1 MIRRPPRSTRTDT
14 LFPYTP
20 LFRSRACSRSLFA
33 VGRAPRSQIFPI
45 LVIGPVE
52 VYDRRF
58 QPGKRLTG
66 MGLEIGRRNRA
77 QPNHLGAGGPAESG
91 WGGRLREVIVKKGH
105 VTVQRRPRSEE
116 RRVGKGGVSTG
127 KKRWATYQ

>member
-77 QPNHLGAGGPAESG
+77 QPNHLGAGGPPESG
-91 WGGRLREVIVKKGH
+91 EGGRLREGFVKK
-105 VTVQRRPRSEE
+105 RAEA
-116 RRVGKGGVSTG
+116 RRVGKECVRTG
-127 KKRWATYQ
+127 RARGALDNTKNT